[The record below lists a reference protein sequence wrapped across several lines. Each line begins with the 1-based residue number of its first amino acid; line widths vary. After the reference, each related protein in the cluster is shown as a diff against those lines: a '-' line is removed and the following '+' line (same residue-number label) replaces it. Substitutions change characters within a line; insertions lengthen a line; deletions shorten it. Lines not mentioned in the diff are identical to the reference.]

1 MLAKLGT
8 LKEVECQWT
17 ICDLYDA
24 HEALDI
30 KHEIEEYYRKKAN
43 P

>member
-1 MLAKLGT
+1 MRNS
-8 LKEVECQWT
+8 WT

-30 KHEIEEYYRKKAN
+30 QEKLRKIAMDKARQESKR
-43 P
+43 